1 MLHQIKCLTAIQLC
15 NLCGLNV
22 VRYGRDAKKRRRLC
36 GMGVLYVCL
45 LALLWGYLGAFTV
58 GMIRL
63 GIGEVVPFYF
73 YMFASLVLLCFS
85 FFRAAGVMFQQST
98 YELQISLS
106 VSKAAVVASRFLT
119 MYVTDLLVS
128 LVALL
133 PGGMLYAVMMKP
145 GISFYLWGFAGM
157 MLLPCIPL
165 AAAMAAG
172 TVIYAISARMRYKNL
187 VSILLSLLLVIGI
200 LVGNFSLASHQG
212 NLEQIDTS
220 MIRSLAVTVIE
231 QIGRIYPPAKWF
243 GTSVTEGNASSGI
256 LLAAVSI
263 LSAGML
269 LAVLQKYFMTICS
282 SLNATTAKKNY
293 KLGSLSSGSVLK
305 ALWKRELK
313 RYFSSSIYVLN
324 TMTGY
329 VLLVVAAVAF
339 WIVGEEKFLQM
350 LGLSFQIKLH
360 PVLPFALT
368 LIGNMMP
375 MAACSISM
383 EGKQWWIA
391 KTLPVTMKQILD
403 GKIVTNLSIA
413 LPFFAVA
420 EVFVFWAVRPALS
433 EGIWLILIPLVYTV
447 FLSVAGLRINLA
459 VPLMEWENEVRV
471 VKQSASM
478 MLEMLLGFVSALI
491 PVGLLLLGN
500 LDQTPV
506 NTGTV
511 VVLAGLTA
519 VLYRQNL
526 CQQPE

>member
-1 MLHQIKCLTAIQLC
+1 MLHQIKCLTVIQLC
-15 NLCGLNV
+15 NLCGLNI
-22 VRYGRDAKKRRRLC
+22 VRYGRDAKKRRRLF
-36 GMGVLYVCL
+36 GMGVLYVFL
-45 LALLWGYLGAFTV
+45 MALLWGYLGIFTV

-73 YMFASLVLLCFS
+73 YMLASLVILCFS
-85 FFRAAGVMFQQST
+85 FFKAAGVMFQQST
-98 YELQISLS
+98 YELQISLP
-106 VSKAAVVASRFLT
+106 VSKAAVVTSRFLT

-128 LVALL
+128 LAAIL
-133 PGGMLYAVMMKP
+133 PGGILYAVMMKP
-145 GISFYLWGFAGM
+145 GIRFYLWGFTGM
-157 MLLPCIPL
+157 LLLPCIPL
-165 AAAMAAG
+165 AAGTAAG
-172 TVIYAISARMRYKNL
+172 AVIYAISARMRYKNL
-187 VSILLSLLLVIGI
+187 ISILLSMVLIIGI
-200 LVGNFSLASHQG
+200 LVGNFSLAGHQES
-212 NLEQIDTS
+212 LEQVDIS
-220 MIRSLAVTVIE
+220 MIRSLAVMVIE

-243 GTSVTEGNASSGI
+243 GAAVTEGNVLSGAA
-256 LLAAVSI
+256 LAVVSI

-269 LAVLQKYFMTICS
+269 LAVLQKYFVTICS
-282 SLNATTAKKNY
+282 SLNAATAKKNY
-293 KLGSLSSGSVLK
+293 KMGSLSSSSVLK

-313 RYFSSSIYVLN
+313 RYFASSVYVLN
-324 TMTGY
+324 TMVGS
-329 VLLVVAAVAF
+329 VLLVVAAAAF
-339 WIVGEEKFLQM
+339 GIAGEEKFLQM
-350 LGLSFQIKLH
+350 LGLPFQIELH
-360 PVLPFALT
+360 PVLPFVLT

-420 EVFVFWAVRPALS
+420 EVFVFWAVRPTLS

-478 MLEMLLGFVSALI
+478 MLTMLLSFVSALI

-500 LDQTPV
+500 MDQMLV

-519 VLYRQNL
+519 VLYRQNPKF
-526 CQQPE
+526 QI